1 MILDDYIHYYC
12 VYTAKRTL
20 ASQVLLNSCAQ
31 IVNM

>member
-1 MILDDYIHYYC
+1 MIDDYRHYYS

-31 IVNM
+31 IENI